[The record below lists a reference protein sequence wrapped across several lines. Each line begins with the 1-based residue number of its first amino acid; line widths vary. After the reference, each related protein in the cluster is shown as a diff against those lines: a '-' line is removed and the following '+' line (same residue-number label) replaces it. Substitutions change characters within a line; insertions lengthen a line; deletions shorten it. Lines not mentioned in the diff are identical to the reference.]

1 LALFHVKQS
10 SCGPSRHFALNKRGL
25 SIFDFQP
32 LPLRDRRRG
41 MDFNPKSFD
50 VIVIGGGHAGC
61 EAASAAARLG
71 ASTALLTHR
80 FATIGAMSC
89 NPAIGGLGKG
99 HLVREVDA
107 LDGLM
112 GRVADAAGIQFRMLN
127 RRKGPAVRGPR
138 AQADRKLYAA
148 AMQTAITE
156 TANLCVIEGEADEL
170 LVDGGRVR
178 GVRLADGR
186 ELSAGAIVITT
197 GTFLRGLIHL
207 GEKSWPAGRVD
218 EAPAMGL
225 SISFERAG
233 FALGRLKTGTP
244 PRLDGTTIDWS
255 AVEMQPGDDPPEPF
269 SVMTERITTPQ
280 IQCGITRTTPATHDV
295 IRANV
300 QRSPM
305 YSGQIK
311 SSGPRYCPSI
321 EDKIV
326 RFGDRDGHQIFLEP
340 EGLDD
345 TTVYPNGISTSLPE
359 EIQLAI
365 LATIPGLERV
375 RMVRPGY
382 AIEYDHVDPR
392 ELHPTLQTKRL
403 PGLFLA
409 GQING
414 TTGYE
419 EAAAQGLVAG
429 LNAALS
435 ASGADPI
442 VFDRADGYLG
452 VMIDDLVTRGITEPY
467 RMFTSR
473 AEYRLT
479 LRADNADQRLTDKG
493 MALGCVG
500 PARSQSHGAKMEALA
515 AAKALAKSLTVTP
528 NEAAKHGLALN
539 RDGHRRS
546 AFELLAYPATGWAEL
561 KGIWPE
567 LAAIEPSIAV
577 HLEIDAKYDVYLKR
591 QTADVDAFRRDEGL
605 ILSDID
611 YSLVPGLSNEA
622 RSKLEAARPR
632 TVGQAARLDGLTPA
646 ALGILAAY
654 LRREARRKPSTATA

>member
-1 LALFHVKQS
+1 MT
-10 SCGPSRHFALNKRGL
+10 SRA
-25 SIFDFQP
+25 D
-32 LPLRDRRRG
+32 
-41 MDFNPKSFD
+41 SFD

-61 EAASAAARLG
+61 EAASASARMG
-71 ASTALLTHR
+71 AKTALVTHR
-80 FATIGAMSC
+80 FVTIGAMSC
-89 NPAIGGLGKG
+89 NPAVGGLGKG

-112 GRVADAAGIQFRMLN
+112 GRVADAGGIQFRMLN

-148 AMQTAITE
+148 AMQAAITE
-156 TANLCVIEGEADEL
+156 TANLSIIEGEADEL
-170 LVDGGRVR
+170 IVVDGRVT
-178 GVRLADGR
+178 GICLGDGR
-186 ELSAGAIVITT
+186 RLSAGAVVITT

-207 GEKSWPAGRVD
+207 GKKNWPAGRVG

-225 SISFERAG
+225 SASFERAG
-233 FALGRLKTGTP
+233 FVLGRLKTGTP

-255 AVEMQPGDDPPEPF
+255 AVEMQPGDEPPEPF
-269 SVMTERITTPQ
+269 SVMTDRITTPQ
-280 IQCGITRTTPATHDV
+280 IQCGITRTTPAAHEV

-300 QRSPM
+300 HRSPM

-359 EIQLAI
+359 EVQLAI
-365 LATIPGLERV
+365 LASIPGLERV
-375 RMVRPGY
+375 KMVRPGY

-392 ELHPTLQTKRL
+392 ELDPTLQTKRL
-403 PGLFLA
+403 RGLFLA

-419 EAAAQGLVAG
+419 EAAGQGVIAG
-429 LNAALS
+429 LNAALAAGS
-435 ASGADPI
+435 ADPI

-493 MALGCVG
+493 IALGCVG
-500 PARSQSHGAKMEALA
+500 TARAERHRTKMAALG
-515 AAKALAKSLTVTP
+515 AAKRLAKSLAITP

-546 AFELLAYPATGWAEL
+546 AFELLAYPEIEWPAVRA
-561 KGIWPE
+561 IWPE
-567 LAAIEPSIAV
+567 LSAIDPAIAV
-577 HLEIDAKYDVYLKR
+577 HLEIDATYDVYLKR

-605 ILSDID
+605 VLTDVD
-611 YSLVPGLSNEA
+611 YADVPGLSNEA
-622 RSKLEAARPR
+622 RVKLQKAQPR
-632 TVGQAARLDGLTPA
+632 TVGQAGRIDGMTPA

-654 LRREARRKPSTATA
+654 LRREARRKTAKASA

>member
-1 LALFHVKQS
+1 MI
-10 SCGPSRHFALNKRGL
+10 SRA
-25 SIFDFQP
+25 D
-32 LPLRDRRRG
+32 
-41 MDFNPKSFD
+41 SFD

-61 EAASAAARLG
+61 EAASASARMG
-71 ASTALLTHR
+71 AKTALVTHR

-112 GRVADAAGIQFRMLN
+112 GRVADAGGIQFRMLN

-138 AQADRKLYAA
+138 AQADRKLYAT
-148 AMQTAITE
+148 AMQAAITE
-156 TANLCVIEGEADEL
+156 TANLSVIEGEADEL
-170 LVDGGRVR
+170 VVVDGRVT
-178 GVRLADGR
+178 GICLGDGR
-186 ELSAGAIVITT
+186 RLSAGAVVITT

-207 GEKSWPAGRVD
+207 GEKNWPAGRVG

-225 SISFERAG
+225 SASFERAG
-233 FALGRLKTGTP
+233 FVLGRLKTGTP

-255 AVEMQPGDDPPEPF
+255 AVEMQPGDEPPEPF
-269 SVMTERITTPQ
+269 SVMTDRITTPQ
-280 IQCGITRTTPATHDV
+280 IQCGITRTTPATHEV

-300 QRSPM
+300 HRSPM

-359 EIQLAI
+359 EVQLAI
-365 LATIPGLERV
+365 LASIPGLERV

-392 ELHPTLQTKRL
+392 ELDPTLQTKRL
-403 PGLFLA
+403 RGLFLA

-419 EAAAQGLVAG
+419 EAAGQGVVAG
-429 LNAALS
+429 LNAALTAGS
-435 ASGADPI
+435 ADPI

-493 MALGCVG
+493 IALGCVG
-500 PARSQSHGAKMEALA
+500 TARAERHRTKMAALEVAKQ
-515 AAKALAKSLTVTP
+515 LAKSIAITP

-546 AFELLAYPATGWAEL
+546 AFELLAYPEIEWPAVQA
-561 KGIWPE
+561 IWPE
-567 LAAIEPSIAV
+567 LSAIDPAIAV

-605 ILSDID
+605 VLTDVD
-611 YSLVPGLSNEA
+611 YADVPGLSNEA
-622 RSKLEAARPR
+622 RAKLQKAQPR
-632 TVGQAARLDGLTPA
+632 TVGQAGRIDGMTPA

-654 LRREARRKPSTATA
+654 LRREARRKSAKASA

>member
-1 LALFHVKQS
+1 LETS
-10 SCGPSRHFALNKRGL
+10 NL
-25 SIFDFQP
+25 S
-32 LPLRDRRRG
+32 
-41 MDFNPKSFD
+41 
-50 VIVIGGGHAGC
+50 VV
-61 EAASAAARLG
+61 
-71 ASTALLTHR
+71 
-80 FATIGAMSC
+80 
-89 NPAIGGLGKG
+89 
-99 HLVREVDA
+99 
-107 LDGLM
+107 
-112 GRVADAAGIQFRMLN
+112 
-127 RRKGPAVRGPR
+127 
-138 AQADRKLYAA
+138 
-148 AMQTAITE
+148 
-156 TANLCVIEGEADEL
+156 EGEAD
-170 LVDGGRVR
+170 
-178 GVRLADGR
+178 RLIVSNGHVTGIRLGDGR
-186 ELSAGAIVITT
+186 ELTAGAVVITT

-207 GEKSWPAGRVD
+207 GEKNWPAGRVG
-218 EAPAMGL
+218 EAPALGL
-225 SISFERAG
+225 SASFERAG
-233 FALGRLKTGTP
+233 FTLGRLKTGTP
-244 PRLDGTTIDWS
+244 PRLDGSTIDWS
-255 AVEMQPGDDPPEPF
+255 AVEMQPGDEPPEPF
-269 SVMTERITTPQ
+269 SVMTDRITTPQ
-280 IQCGITRTTPATHDV
+280 IQCGITRTTPETHDV

-300 QRSPM
+300 HRSPM

-340 EGLDD
+340 EGLEDP
-345 TTVYPNGISTSLPE
+345 TVYPNGISTSLPE
-359 EIQLAI
+359 EVQLAI

-375 RMVRPGY
+375 KMVRPGY

-392 ELHPTLQTKRL
+392 ELEPTLQARRL

-419 EAAAQGLVAG
+419 EAAAQGIVAG

-435 ASGADPI
+435 AGGGAPI

-493 MALGCVG
+493 IALGCVG
-500 PARSQSHGAKMEALA
+500 QARSHRHRTKMAALD
-515 AAKALAKSLTVTP
+515 AAKSLAKSLAITP

-546 AFELLAYPATGWAEL
+546 AFELLAYPEIEWGAL
-561 KGIWPE
+561 RGIWPE
-567 LAAIEPSIAV
+567 LAAIDPSIAV

-605 ILSDID
+605 VLADID
-611 YSLVPGLSNEA
+611 YADVPGLSNEA

-632 TVGQAARLDGLTPA
+632 TVGQAGRLDGLTPA
-646 ALGILAAY
+646 ALGILASY
-654 LRREARRKPSTATA
+654 LRREARRKTSKATA

>member
-1 LALFHVKQS
+1 MT
-10 SCGPSRHFALNKRGL
+10 SRAN
-25 SIFDFQP
+25 
-32 LPLRDRRRG
+32 
-41 MDFNPKSFD
+41 SFD

-61 EAASAAARLG
+61 EAAAAAARMG
-71 ASTALLTHR
+71 AKTALVTHQ

-112 GRVADAAGIQFRMLN
+112 GRVADAGGIQFRMLN

-138 AQADRKLYAA
+138 AQEDRKLYAA
-148 AMQTAITE
+148 AMQAAIRE
-156 TANLCVIEGEADEL
+156 TANLSVIEGEADEL
-170 LVDGGRVR
+170 VVSNGRVT
-178 GVRLADGR
+178 GIRLGEGR
-186 ELSAGAIVITT
+186 ELAAGAVVITT

-207 GEKSWPAGRVD
+207 GEKNWPAGRVG

-225 SISFERAG
+225 SASFERAG
-233 FALGRLKTGTP
+233 FTLGRLKTGTP
-244 PRLDGTTIDWS
+244 PRLDGTSIDWS

-269 SVMTERITTPQ
+269 SVMTDRITTPQ
-280 IQCGITRTTPATHDV
+280 IQCGITRTTAATHEV

-300 QRSPM
+300 HRSPM

-345 TTVYPNGISTSLPE
+345 STVYPNGISTSLPE
-359 EIQLAI
+359 EVQVAI

-375 RMVRPGY
+375 KMVRPGY

-392 ELHPTLQTKRL
+392 ELEPTLQTRRL

-419 EAAAQGLVAG
+419 EAAAQGIVAG
-429 LNAALS
+429 LNAALM
-435 ASGADPI
+435 ASGADSI

-493 MALGCVG
+493 IALGCVG
-500 PARSQSHGAKMEALA
+500 QARSERHRNKMATLA
-515 AAKALAKSLTVTP
+515 AAKALAKSLTMTP

-539 RDGHRRS
+539 RDGVRRS
-546 AFELLAYPATGWAEL
+546 AFELLAYPEIEWEGL
-561 KGIWPE
+561 RGIWPE
-567 LAAIEPSIAV
+567 LSAVDLSIAV

-605 ILSDID
+605 VLTDID
-611 YSLVPGLSNEA
+611 YADVPGLSNEA

-632 TVGQAARLDGLTPA
+632 TVGQAGRLDGLTPA

-654 LRREARRKPSTATA
+654 LRREARRKTSKAMA

>member
-1 LALFHVKQS
+1 M
-10 SCGPSRHFALNKRGL
+10 RTERE
-25 SIFDFQP
+25 
-32 LPLRDRRRG
+32 
-41 MDFNPKSFD
+41 SFD

-61 EAASAAARLG
+61 EAAAAAARMG
-71 ASTALLTHR
+71 AATALVTHR
-80 FATIGAMSC
+80 FSTIGAMSC

-112 GRVADAAGIQFRMLN
+112 GRVADAGGIQFRMLN

-138 AQADRKLYAA
+138 TQADRKLYAA
-148 AMQTAITE
+148 AMQAAIQQTDG
-156 TANLCVIEGEADEL
+156 LSVIEGEADEL
-170 LVDGGRVR
+170 ISSDGRVT
-178 GVRLADGR
+178 GLRLADGR
-186 ELSAGAIVITT
+186 TIRAGAVVVTT

-207 GEKSWPAGRVD
+207 GEKNWPAGRVG

-225 SISFERAG
+225 SKSFEQAG
-233 FALGRLKTGTP
+233 FTLGRLKTGTP
-244 PRLDGTTIDWS
+244 PRLDGTTIDWT

-280 IQCGITRTTPATHDV
+280 IQCGITRTTAATHEV

-300 QRSPM
+300 HRSPM

-311 SSGPRYCPSI
+311 STGPRYCPSI

-345 TTVYPNGISTSLPE
+345 PTVYPNGISTSLPE
-359 EIQLAI
+359 EVQLAI
-365 LATIPGLERV
+365 LASIPGLERV
-375 RMVRPGY
+375 KMVRPGY

-392 ELHPTLQTKRL
+392 ELDPTLQTRRVE
-403 PGLFLA
+403 GLFLA

-419 EAAAQGLVAG
+419 EAAAQGIVAG
-429 LNAALS
+429 LNAALA
-435 ASGADPI
+435 ASGAALT

-452 VMIDDLVTRGITEPY
+452 VMIDDLVTRGISEPY

-479 LRADNADQRLTDKG
+479 LRADNADQRLTEKG
-493 MALGCVG
+493 IDLGCVG
-500 PARSQSHGAKMEALA
+500 SARTQHHRAKMAALQ
-515 AAKALAKSLTVTP
+515 AAKTLSKSLTLTP
-528 NEAAKHGLALN
+528 NEAARHGLSLN
-539 RDGHRRS
+539 RDGQRRS
-546 AFELLAYPATGWAEL
+546 AFELLAYPDVGWSQVRA
-561 KGIWPE
+561 IWPE
-567 LAAIEPSIAV
+567 LSAIDTVIAT
-577 HLEIDAKYDVYLKR
+577 HLEIDAKYDVYLER
-591 QTADVDAFRRDEGL
+591 QSADVEAFRRDEGL
-605 ILSDID
+605 VLADVD
-611 YSLVPGLSNEA
+611 YQLVPGLSNEVRA
-622 RSKLEAARPR
+622 KLEKARPF
-632 TVGQAARLDGLTPA
+632 TVGQAGRIDGMTPA

-654 LRREARRKPSTATA
+654 LRREARRKTSKATA

>member
-1 LALFHVKQS
+1 M
-10 SCGPSRHFALNKRGL
+10 
-25 SIFDFQP
+25 D
-32 LPLRDRRRG
+32 DRSG
-41 MDFNPKSFD
+41 SFD

-61 EAASAAARLG
+61 EAASASARLG
-71 ASTALLTHR
+71 ARTVLVTHR
-80 FATIGAMSC
+80 VETIGAMSC

-99 HLVREVDA
+99 HLVREIDA

-112 GRVADAAGIQFRMLN
+112 GRVADAGGIQFRVLN

-148 AMQTAITE
+148 AMQAAIRE
-156 TANLCVIEGEADEL
+156 TANLWVMEGEADEL
-170 LVDGGRVR
+170 IVSAGRVT
-178 GVRLADGR
+178 GIRLADGR
-186 ELSAGAIVITT
+186 ELKAAAVVITT

-207 GEKSWPAGRVD
+207 GEKNWPAGRVG

-225 SISFERAG
+225 SKSFEKAG
-233 FALGRLKTGTP
+233 FVLGRLKTGTP
-244 PRLDGTTIDWS
+244 PRLDGTTIDW
-255 AVEMQPGDDPPEPF
+255 ATVEMQPGDDPPEPF
-269 SVMTERITTPQ
+269 SVMTDRITTPQ
-280 IQCGITRTTPATHDV
+280 IQCGITRTTPATHEV
-295 IRANV
+295 IRSNV
-300 QRSPM
+300 HRSPM
-305 YSGQIK
+305 YSGQI
-311 SSGPRYCPSI
+311 SSTGPRYCPSI

-326 RFGDRDGHQIFLEP
+326 KFGDRDGHQIFLEP

-359 EIQLAI
+359 EVQMAI
-365 LATIPGLERV
+365 LPTIPGLERV

-392 ELHPTLQTKRL
+392 ELDPTLETRRL
-403 PGLFLA
+403 RGLFLA

-419 EAAAQGLVAG
+419 EAGAQGLVAG
-429 LNAALS
+429 LNAAL
-435 ASGADPI
+435 GAAGSPPV

-493 MALGCVG
+493 IAMGCVG
-500 PARSQSHGAKMEALA
+500 GARLARHRAKMAALDDARS
-515 AAKALAKSLTVTP
+515 LAKSLSLTP
-528 NEAAKHGLALN
+528 NEAARHGLVLN
-539 RDGHRRS
+539 KDGQRRS
-546 AFELLAYPATGWAEL
+546 AFELLAYPDIGWPEVRA
-561 KGIWPE
+561 IWPE
-567 LAAIEPSIAV
+567 LAAVDPSIAN
-577 HLEIDAKYDVYLKR
+577 HLEIDAKYDVYLSR
-591 QTADVDAFRRDEGL
+591 QRADVEAFRRDEGL
-605 ILSDID
+605 VLGDVD

-622 RSKLEAARPR
+622 RGKLAAARPW
-632 TVGQAARLDGLTPA
+632 TVGQAARLDGMTPA

-654 LRREARRKPSTATA
+654 LRREARKKTPRASA